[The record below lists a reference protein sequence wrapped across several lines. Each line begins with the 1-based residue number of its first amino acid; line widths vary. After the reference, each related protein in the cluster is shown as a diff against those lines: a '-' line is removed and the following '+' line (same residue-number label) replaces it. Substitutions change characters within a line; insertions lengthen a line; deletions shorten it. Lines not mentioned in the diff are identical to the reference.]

1 MDQVSYRPELGAETA
16 PAEYVPTVVIGG
28 GQAGLVIG
36 YHLQQAGQRF
46 VILEANQRIGDS
58 WRKRWDSLRLFSPPK
73 YASLPG
79 WPIQTKTW
87 PTRDEMADY
96 LENYARHFDLPVR
109 TGLRT
114 ERLARHG
121 DGFVLHTSA
130 GDVFADRV
138 VVATGGYLDPYVPTF
153 AAELDPAIRQLHSV
167 QYRNPNQF
175 AEGEVLIVGA
185 GNSGAE
191 IALDA
196 VRSGHLTWLAGR
208 HPGQVPIRIDSPQ
221 AKYVIPVIMFLFR
234 RVLTLNTPMGRKAR
248 GPALEHGNP
257 LVRTKVEDLDAA
269 GVSRIPRIA
278 GIQEGKPVTTEG
290 QTLDPRT
297 VVWCTGFR
305 PDYRWI
311 ELPIVGADGHPV
323 HDRGVSPEPGLFFMG
338 LEFQF
343 SVASATIQGLDQD
356 ARYLMRWLR
365 NSPATPHTQAA
376 QSDASNLDVVRIVST
391 R

>member
-1 MDQVSYRPELGAETA
+1 MDQVFSRLELGDEAT

-36 YHLQQAGQRF
+36 YHLQRAGERF
-46 VILEANQRIGDS
+46 VILEANPRVGDS
-58 WRKRWDSLRLFSPPK
+58 WRKRWDSLRLFSLPK

-79 WPIQTKTW
+79 WPIQTKRP
-87 PTRDEMADY
+87 PTKDEMADY
-96 LENYARHFDLPVR
+96 LESYVRHFDLPVR
-109 TGLRT
+109 TGVRT
-114 ERLARHG
+114 ERVARHG

-130 GDVFADRV
+130 GDLFADHV
-138 VVATGGYLDPYVPTF
+138 VIATGGYLDPYVPTL

-167 QYRNPNQF
+167 YYRNPSQF
-175 AEGEVLIVGA
+175 ADGDVLVVGA

-191 IALDA
+191 LALEA
-196 VRSGHLTWLAGR
+196 VKSGHRTSLAGR
-208 HPGQVPIRIDSPQ
+208 HPGQVPIRIDSRQ
-221 AKYVIPVIMFLFR
+221 ARYVVPVIMFMFR

-248 GPALEHGNP
+248 GPAVEHGTP

-269 GVSRIPRIA
+269 GVSRIPRIV
-278 GIQEGKPVTTEG
+278 GVQDGKPVTVEG
-290 QTLDPRT
+290 QTLDPKT

-305 PDYRWI
+305 PDYRWV
-311 ELPIVGADGHPV
+311 ELPIVGSDGHPV
-323 HDRGVSPEPGLFFMG
+323 SERGVSPEPGLFFMG

-343 SVASATIQGLDQD
+343 SAASSTIQGLDQD

-365 NSPATPHTQAA
+365 GSPAKPHTQAA
-376 QSDASNLDVVRIVST
+376 QSDDSNLDVVRITST

>member
-1 MDQVSYRPELGAETA
+1 MDQVFSGSELGAEAT

-36 YHLQQAGQRF
+36 YHLQRAGEQF
-46 VILEANQRIGDS
+46 VILEANQRVGNS
-58 WRKRWDSLRLFSPPK
+58 WRQRWDSLRLFSFPR
-73 YASLPG
+73 YANLPG
-79 WPIQTKTW
+79 WRMRQAGFPTKN
-87 PTRDEMADY
+87 EMADY
-96 LENYARHFDLPVR
+96 LEAYAEHFALPVR
-109 TGLRT
+109 TGVRS

-121 DGFVLHTSA
+121 DGFVLTTSS
-130 GDVFADRV
+130 GEIYADRV
-138 VVATGGYLDPYVPTF
+138 VIATGGYLDPYVPTF
-153 AAELDPAIRQLHSV
+153 AAELDPDIRQLHSV
-167 QYRNPNQF
+167 QYRNPSQF
-175 AEGEVLIVGA
+175 ADGEVLIVGA

-196 VRSGHLTWLAGR
+196 VRSGHRTWLAGR
-208 HPGQVPIRIDSPQ
+208 HPGQVPIRIESRQ
-221 AKYVIPVIMFLFR
+221 AKYVVPLIMFMFR
-234 RVLTLNTPMGRKAR
+234 RVLTLNTPIGRKAR

-269 GVSRIPRIA
+269 GVSRVPRIA

-305 PDYRWI
+305 PDYGWI

-323 HDRGVSPEPGLFFMG
+323 HNRGVSPEAGLFFMG

-343 SVASATIQGLDQD
+343 SFASATIQGLDQD

-365 NSPATPHTQAA
+365 NSPAKPHTDAA
-376 QSDASNLDVVRIVST
+376 PSDASNLDVVRITGT

>member
-1 MDQVSYRPELGAETA
+1 MDQVSYRPELSAETRL
-16 PAEYVPTVVIGG
+16 AEYVPTVVIGG
-28 GQAGLVIG
+28 GQAGLAIG
-36 YHLQQAGQRF
+36 YHLQRAGEQF

-58 WRKRWDSLRLFSPPK
+58 WRKRWDSLRLFSFPK

-79 WPIQTKTW
+79 WRMRQAGFPTKN
-87 PTRDEMADY
+87 DMADY
-96 LENYARHFDLPVR
+96 LEAYAEHFALPVR
-109 TGLRT
+109 TGVRT

-121 DGFVLHTSA
+121 DGFVLTTNS
-130 GDVFADRV
+130 GEIYADRV
-138 VVATGGYLDPYVPTF
+138 VIASGGYLDPYVPGF
-153 AAELDPAIRQLHSV
+153 AAELDPDIRQLHSV
-167 QYRNPNQF
+167 QYRNPSQF
-175 AEGEVLIVGA
+175 VDGEVLIVGA

-196 VRSGHLTWLAGR
+196 VRSGHRTWLAGR
-208 HPGQVPIRIDSPQ
+208 HPGQVPIRIESRQ
-221 AKYVIPVIMFLFR
+221 AKYVVPLIMFMFR

-278 GIQEGKPVTTEG
+278 GIQDGKPVTTEG
-290 QTLDPRT
+290 QTLDPKT

-305 PDYRWI
+305 PDYGWI

-376 QSDASNLDVVRIVST
+376 QSDASNLDVVRIAST

>member
-1 MDQVSYRPELGAETA
+1 MDQVSASPELSAETTS
-16 PAEYVPTVVIGG
+16 AEYVPTVVIGG

-36 YHLQQAGQRF
+36 YHLARAGQRF
-46 VILEANQRIGDS
+46 VILEANPRVGDS
-58 WRKRWDSLRLFSPPK
+58 WRQRWDSLRLFSPPK

-79 WPIQTKTW
+79 WPIQTKVC

-96 LENYARHFDLPVR
+96 LEAYARHFALPVR
-109 TGLRT
+109 TGVRT
-114 ERLARHG
+114 NRLARHG

-130 GDVFADRV
+130 GDLFADRV
-138 VVATGGYLDPYVPTF
+138 VVAAGGYLDPYIPTF
-153 AAELDPAIRQLHSV
+153 ANELDASIRQLHSV
-167 QYRNPNQF
+167 QYRNPSQF
-175 AEGEVLIVGA
+175 ADGEVLIVGA

-191 IALDA
+191 IAMDA
-196 VRSGHLTWLAGR
+196 IRSGHRTWLAGR

-221 AKYVIPVIMFLFR
+221 AKYVVPVIMFIFR
-234 RVLTLNTPMGRKAR
+234 RALTLNTPFGRKAR

-290 QTLDPRT
+290 QMLDPGT
-297 VVWCTGFR
+297 VVWCTAFR

-311 ELPIVGADGHPV
+311 ELPIVGADGHPA

-343 SVASATIQGLDQD
+343 SIASATIQGLDQD

-365 NSPATPHTQAA
+365 NSPATPLRTQAPTGA
-376 QSDASNLDVVRIVST
+376 LDLDAVGITVT
-391 R
+391 G